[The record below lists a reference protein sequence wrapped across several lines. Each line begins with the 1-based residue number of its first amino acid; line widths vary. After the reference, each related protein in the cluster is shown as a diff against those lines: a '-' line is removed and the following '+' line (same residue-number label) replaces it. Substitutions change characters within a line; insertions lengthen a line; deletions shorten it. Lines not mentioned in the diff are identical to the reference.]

1 MMEVL
6 NIIDELEDIIDDAA
20 KVPFAGKCMVDKD
33 ALLDL
38 IEELRLKLPEDLKQA
53 KWVKDERQRILSEAQ
68 KEAEGIIK
76 SAEEKTIAMIN
87 EHEITQEARK
97 KAAELVA
104 AAEQRAKDVMRAAGE
119 YCEDAMKRTEEV
131 VGRSLEELK
140 QSHVQFRQV
149 IREQQNND

>member
-1 MMEVL
+1 MEVL

-87 EHEITQEARK
+87 EHEITRQ
-97 KAAELVA
+97 AAEKASEILEKA
-104 AAEQRAKDVMRAAGE
+104 QNNSHDIRLGAKRYVDNVL
-119 YCEDAMKRTEEV
+119 EDLEGALSKMLEEV
-131 VGRSLEELK
+131 HNNR
-140 QSHVQFRQV
+140 QS
-149 IREQQNND
+149 IRK

>member
-87 EHEITQEARK
+87 EHEITRQ
-97 KAAELVA
+97 AAEKANEMV
-104 AAEQRAKDVMRAAGE
+104 EQAQNNSHEMRLGTKR
-119 YCEDAMKRTEEV
+119 YVDNVLEDLEGALSKMLEEV
-131 VGRSLEELK
+131 HNNR
-140 QSHVQFRQV
+140 QS
-149 IREQQNND
+149 IRK

>member
-1 MMEVL
+1 MEVL

-87 EHEITQEARK
+87 EHEITRQ
-97 KAAELVA
+97 AAEKANEIL
-104 AAEQRAKDVMRAAGE
+104 EQAQNNAHDMRLGTKRYADNVL
-119 YCEDAMKRTEEV
+119 EDLEGALSKMLEEV
-131 VGRSLEELK
+131 
-140 QSHVQFRQV
+140 HNNRQTL
-149 IREQQNND
+149 RK